1 MFDLLKKKLGTF
13 KDSLVGKIKEKDRET
28 PPKDAP
34 PQIEEAKLPQVE
46 EVREEVVEGSAEAG
60 KKPKEIEVVKEEVK
74 GREIRGKLSAGKKI
88 TSFLRGS
95 VRLEEKDLEQ
105 FLDELELALIE
116 SDVEQNTAEEIVKK
130 LKGDL
135 AGREIS
141 GKEDV
146 SKYVGKEIR
155 KVLGEIMETEKVD
168 FMELVSGKKPFV
180 VLFLGPNGAGKT
192 TTMAKLTKK
201 LQDNG
206 KKVVW
211 AAGDTFRAA
220 SIEQLEKHGEKLGV
234 RIVKHN
240 YGADPAAVAFDAV
253 ESAKA
258 KGIDV
263 VMIDSAGRQVTN
275 KNLMEELKKINRVAK
290 PDLKLFVGEALAG
303 VSLLEQARAFHENL
317 GIDGFILTKIDTDTK
332 GGTMISLLYNIKKP
346 VLYLGTGQGYGDIMD
361 FTPNYV
367 LDRIVA

>member
-1 MFDLLKKKLGTF
+1 MFDLLRKKLGNF
-13 KDSLVGKIKEKDRET
+13 KDSLVGKIKEKDVEAA
-28 PPKDAP
+28 PKDAP
-34 PQIEEAKLPQVE
+34 PAEEEIPRVE
-46 EVREEVVEGSAEAG
+46 EKIEAEREVVEE
-60 KKPKEIEVVKEEVK
+60 KPKEIEVKETKAEVK
-74 GREIRGKLSAGKKI
+74 GRKIRGRLSAGKKI

-95 VRLEEKDLEQ
+95 VKLEEKDLEQ

-116 SDVEQNTAEEIVKK
+116 SDVGQNTAEEIVKK
-130 LKGDL
+130 LKEDL

-141 GKEDV
+141 RKEDV
-146 SKYVGKEIR
+146 SEYIGKEIR
-155 KVLGEIMETEKVD
+155 KVLGEIMETEKID
-168 FMELVSGKKPFV
+168 FMELAAGKKKPFV

-201 LQDNG
+201 LQDSG
-206 KKVVW
+206 KRVIW
-211 AAGDTFRAA
+211 AASDTFRAA
-220 SIEQLEKHGEKLGV
+220 SIEQLEKHGENLGV
-234 RIVKHN
+234 RVVKHS
-240 YGADPAAVAFDAV
+240 YGADPAAVAFDAI

-303 VSLLEQARAFHENL
+303 TSLLEQARAFHEAL

-346 VLYLGTGQGYGDIMD
+346 VLYVGTGQGYGDIMD